1 MRGASDKESINF
13 VKDGFDVTYYAQCNN
28 EMVYTSRFSKGGV
41 GRWVVRYA
49 KGEDLLS
56 KGQKYDFYKNIAGTT
71 DIYNYNK
78 EMHITPGANTPAQME
93 DDLE

>member
-1 MRGASDKESINF
+1 M
-13 VKDGFDVTYYAQCNN
+13 TYYAQSSND
-28 EMVYTSRFSKGGV
+28 MVYVSRFRSGV

-49 KGEDLLS
+49 KGQDLV
-56 KGQKYDFYKNIAGTT
+56 KNGKYSYYSQIPGTT
-71 DIYNYNK
+71 DVYNYNK

>member
-1 MRGASDKESINF
+1 LYNASDKESINF

-49 KGEDLLS
+49 KGQDLV
-56 KGQKYDFYKNIAGTT
+56 KNGKYSYYSQIPGTT

-78 EMHITPGANTPAQME
+78 EMDITPGANTPAQME
-93 DDLE
+93 NDFD